1 MQPTVTSSAAMV
13 IGSLTEQE
21 TVLANSSGAQDIS
34 QSLTSAGLAP
44 SSNGKHEMALTI
56 NNANLSQ
63 VLAQATNVTCPNATG
78 APQEI
83 TLTISGQ
90 DIIQQHSNTDSCEI
104 NGGIRLGTS
113 INNQPNAATLTIGND
128 QLLSQAATLNASS
141 AGLPGLSS
149 TASSLT
155 PSSLSTSPSQTTLS
169 TQNLAMSS
177 ANMGREG
184 NVTLTLTDTQSM
196 LSGGLDTVTL
206 NIAAQGQQFPTVVPD
221 SALPSQTASEHP
233 QVLLASQD
241 PQDSTDAQEEA
252 ASYQVPD
259 TAISLTEDSQTDDE
273 GQINHCPNCSQG
285 FSSGSMLRRHCRE
298 AHGEERVHV
307 CNICNKAFKRAAHL
321 KDHLQT
327 HQPGPSPSSQ
337 KPKLYKCESCDKAF
351 AKPSQLERH
360 NRIHTG
366 ERPFQCNL
374 CEKAFNQKN
383 ALQVHMKKHTG
394 ERPYK
399 CEYCGISFT
408 QKGNMKIH
416 MKRAHGFPGSGQD
429 TGSSQ
434 EQEGE
439 DASRGLDLVEV
450 VPESSNEWH
459 CRIANVFR

>member
-1 MQPTVTSSAAMV
+1 
-13 IGSLTEQE
+13 
-21 TVLANSSGAQDIS
+21 
-34 QSLTSAGLAP
+34 
-44 SSNGKHEMALTI
+44 
-56 NNANLSQ
+56 
-63 VLAQATNVTCPNATG
+63 
-78 APQEI
+78 
-83 TLTISGQ
+83 
-90 DIIQQHSNTDSCEI
+90 
-104 NGGIRLGTS
+104 
-113 INNQPNAATLTIGND
+113 
-128 QLLSQAATLNASS
+128 
-141 AGLPGLSS
+141 
-149 TASSLT
+149 
-155 PSSLSTSPSQTTLS
+155 
-169 TQNLAMSS
+169 
-177 ANMGREG
+177 
-184 NVTLTLTDTQSM
+184 
-196 LSGGLDTVTL
+196 
-206 NIAAQGQQFPTVVPD
+206 
-221 SALPSQTASEHP
+221 
-233 QVLLASQD
+233 
-241 PQDSTDAQEEA
+241 
-252 ASYQVPD
+252 
-259 TAISLTEDSQTDDE
+259 
-273 GQINHCPNCSQG
+273 
-285 FSSGSMLRRHCRE
+285 MLRRHCRE